1 MKRKSFFL
9 VFALGMI
16 LVFAGTVR
24 AVTNNPSAES
34 NIALNTWSNANYSLS
49 VDVDTFQHRF
59 HPSAS
64 MSNETIW
71 IQGGNLIQSTK
82 FMGDGPIYL
91 YGSLT
96 TFRKADDDNAV
107 KITDNVGFKCDI
119 PFAQIPG
126 YYRSIVHYQM
136 FTQK

>member
-1 MKRKSFFL
+1 
-9 VFALGMI
+9 
-16 LVFAGTVR
+16 
-24 AVTNNPSAES
+24 
-34 NIALNTWSNANYSLS
+34 
-49 VDVDTFQHRF
+49 
-59 HPSAS
+59 

-107 KITDNVGFKCDI
+107 KITDNVGLKCDLI
-119 PFAQIPG
+119 G
-126 YYRSIVHYQM
+126 SICILVHTAM
-136 FTQK
+136 SENHCSVGIAC